1 MTTYKKVLLA
11 TALLVPSTLVY
22 ATAAQA
28 QSVAIADPQAA
39 VANSK
44 AFAAANTQIRA
55 QYKAQL
61 DQAEARRA
69 AIQKEIEPLALQMD
83 ANRDGNV
90 SEEELQAAAQAKTPA
105 FTSWQ
110 QKQQAASTE
119 LNKLEGPAAR
129 AQAYAVE
136 QITAKLQAAV
146 QSAIAKRS
154 VTVLLRPQSVMF
166 VQPTS
171 DLTPVITTELD
182 AAVPSVSITP
192 PANWQPGQQQA
203 AAGAAAPAPARP
215 AAATTPKPQG
225 R

>member
-1 MTTYKKVLLA
+1 MKTYKKVLLA
-11 TALLVPSTLVY
+11 TVLAVPGTLAL

-39 VANSK
+39 VGNSK

-61 DQAEARRA
+61 DQAATRRA
-69 AIQKEIEPLALQMD
+69 AIQKEINPIALQMD
-83 ANRDGNV
+83 TNRDGTVN
-90 SEEELQAAAQAKTPA
+90 EEELQAAAQAKTPA

-110 QKQQAASTE
+110 QKQQAATTE
-119 LNKLEGPAAR
+119 LNALEGPAER

-136 QITAKLQAAV
+136 QISAKLPAAI
-146 QSAIAKRS
+146 QSAIAKRG
-154 VTVLLRPQSVMF
+154 VTVLLRPQAVMF

-182 AAVPSVSITP
+182 AAVPTVSITP

-203 AAGAAAPAPARP
+203 APAAPAPAAARP
-215 AAATTPKPQG
+215 ATPTPKPTG

>member
-1 MTTYKKVLLA
+1 MKTYKKVLLA
-11 TALLVPSTLVY
+11 TALVVPGMLAL
-22 ATAAQA
+22 ATGAQA

-61 DQAEARRA
+61 DQAETRRA
-69 AIQKEIEPLALQMD
+69 AIQKEINPIALQMD

-136 QITAKLQAAV
+136 QITAKLQDAMK
-146 QSAIAKRS
+146 SAIAKRNVS
-154 VTVLLRPQSVMF
+154 VLLRPQSVMF
-166 VQPTS
+166 VQPAA
-171 DLTPVITTELD
+171 DLTPVITAELD
-182 AAVPSVSITP
+182 TAVPTVSITP

-203 AAGAAAPAPARP
+203 APAAPAAPAGTP
-215 AAATTPKPQG
+215 AKKPQG

>member
-1 MTTYKKVLLA
+1 MKTYKKVLLA
-11 TALLVPSTLVY
+11 TALVAP
-22 ATAAQA
+22 ATFALATGAQA

-61 DQAEARRA
+61 DQAETRRA
-69 AIQKEIEPLALQMD
+69 AIQKEINPIALQMD
-83 ANRDGNV
+83 ANRDGTV

-110 QKQQAASTE
+110 QKQQAASAE
-119 LNKLEGPAAR
+119 LNTLEGPAAR

-136 QITAKLQAAV
+136 QITAKLQAAM
-146 QSAIAKRS
+146 QSAIAKRG

-182 AAVPSVSITP
+182 AVVPTVSITP

-203 AAGAAAPAPARP
+203 APATAAPAAARP
-215 AAATTPKPQG
+215 ATPTPKPTG